1 MKIET
6 VAIVGVVF
14 AVTAL
19 AALTYNR
26 RMDVLHGPSIEGRA
40 ADEQA
45 NKLLVLAPALVDHF
59 RWKTRSMIYLTSI
72 IAC

>member
-1 MKIET
+1 MSDEGLPRILSIARPKH
-6 VAIVGVVF
+6 VF
-14 AVTAL
+14 
-19 AALTYNR
+19 R
-26 RMDVLHGPSIEGRA
+26 GPYIEGRA

-59 RWKTRSMIYLTSI
+59 RWKTRSNIYLTSI

>member
-6 VAIVGVVF
+6 VAIAGIVF

-19 AALTYNR
+19 AALTHDR
-26 RMDVLHGPSIEGRA
+26 PMDVLHGPYIEGRA

-45 NKLLVLAPALVDHF
+45 NKRLVLAPALVDHF
-59 RWKTRSMIYLTSI
+59 RWKTRSLIYLTSI